1 MWLIVEYAVTGG
13 TEAGSPAFAGTI
25 IGKTEVT
32 TGGKYYDSG
41 RGRSKAVMNSLA
53 LFLYNN
59 SNSISSD
66 LKV

>member
-1 MWLIVEYAVTGG
+1 MWLIVEYALTGG
-13 TEAGSPAFAGTI
+13 TKVGSPAFAGTI

-32 TGGKYYDSG
+32 TGGKYYDWG